1 MLIDITILLLLIAVN
16 GLFAM
21 AEMAVVS
28 SRQTRLEQLADEGS
42 RGARAALRLLDHPT
56 RFLSSVQIGITL
68 IGVLAGVYSGVT
80 FAESLGDWLSRWSA
94 LASWADTGAYV
105 VVVVGVTYLSV
116 VLGELVPKRWALAHP
131 EGTAALLAPLLEGV
145 AWFSAPLVWLLQR
158 STDLLL
164 RVLRLHRTARA
175 AVNED
180 EIRAMI
186 AEGTRT
192 GVFHQQEHRMIEGVL
207 RLADRNVR
215 SIMVPRGDVVWLDLD
230 DSREALWRL
239 VQANGHSRYLV
250 CRGEIDE
257 LIGVARATE
266 VIDWLHADPAADL
279 AQRVAA
285 PLIVQ
290 ETTTVLRLLELFRE
304 AALQIAIV
312 VDEHGSI
319 EGVVTPADVLRA
331 IAGELP
337 ETGGPEVPEAVRRDD
352 QSWLLDGR
360 LSIDEAERVLDRDDM
375 ASGDDYTTVA
385 GFVLAQL
392 GRLPV
397 TAESFTWKN
406 LRFEVVDMDG
416 RRIDKLLVQHV
427 PTPGSSGSAE
437 NSSGLS
443 AT

>member
-1 MLIDITILLLLIAVN
+1 MLTDITILLLLIAIN

-80 FAESLGDWLSRWSA
+80 FAEPLGDWLSQWA
-94 LASWADTGAYV
+94 VLAPWADTGAYV

-164 RVLRLHRTARA
+164 RLLGLDKAQRTA
-175 AVNED
+175 VSEE

-207 RLADRNVR
+207 RLADRTVR
-215 SIMVPRGDVVWLDLD
+215 SVMVPRGDVVWLDLD

-239 VQANGHSRYLV
+239 VQESGHSRYLV
-250 CRGEIDE
+250 CRGELDE
-257 LIGVARATE
+257 LIGVARA
-266 VIDWLHADPAADL
+266 VDVLDWLRAEPATDL

-285 PLIVQ
+285 PLVVQ

-319 EGVVTPADVLRA
+319 EGVVTPADVLKA

-337 ETGGPEVPEAVRRDD
+337 DSGGSDVPEAVRRDD
-352 QSWLLDGR
+352 QSWLVDGR
-360 LSIDEAERVLDRDDM
+360 LPIDEAERLLERDDL

-392 GRLPV
+392 GRLPE
-397 TAESFTWKN
+397 TAESFVWKD

-427 PTPGSSGSAE
+427 PPAE
-437 NSSGLS
+437 SPEP
-443 AT
+443 ATD